1 MPIVS
6 QKRQVTLPL
15 EQCAIAGIQPGDEYE
30 SFVSRKGVISI
41 VKKTPGAS
49 GGLLMGLQ
57 VNQHVS
63 DEESLESAITERDKK
78 IADLLA
84 MPGITDIDF

>member
-15 EQCAIAGIQPGDEYE
+15 EQCLIAGIQPGDEYE

-41 VKKTPGAS
+41 VTKRRGAAK
-49 GGLLMGLQ
+49 GILKGILVDHQ
-57 VNQHVS
+57 VS
-63 DEESLESAITERDKK
+63 EEESLESAIHK
-78 IADLLA
+78 
-84 MPGITDIDF
+84 

>member
-6 QKRQVTLPL
+6 RKRQVTLPM

-41 VKKTPGAS
+41 VTKRTGAAK
-49 GGLLMGLQ
+49 GLLENVR
-57 VNQHVS
+57 VNNRVS
-63 DEESLESAITERDKK
+63 DENSLESA
-78 IADLLA
+78 LHS
-84 MPGITDIDF
+84 

>member
-15 EQCAIAGIQPGDEYE
+15 EQCLVAGIQPGDEYE

-41 VKKTPGAS
+41 VTKRMGAAK
-49 GGLLMGLQ
+49 GLLKNVP
-57 VNQHVS
+57 VNNRVS
-63 DEESLESAITERDKK
+63 DEESLDESLDESFDESFESALRS
-78 IADLLA
+78 
-84 MPGITDIDF
+84 

>member
-15 EQCAIAGIQPGDEYE
+15 EQCTIAGIQPGDVYE

-41 VKKTPGAS
+41 VTKRQGAAK
-49 GGLLMGLQ
+49 GLLKGILINKQ
-57 VNQHVS
+57 VD
-63 DEESLESAITERDKK
+63 DEESLESAMHR
-78 IADLLA
+78 
-84 MPGITDIDF
+84 

>member
-15 EQCAIAGIQPGDEYE
+15 EQCSIAGINPGDEYE

-41 VKKTPGAS
+41 VTKRKGAAK
-49 GGLLMGLQ
+49 GLLKDIQ
-57 VNQHVS
+57 VSKQVTE
-63 DEESLESAITERDKK
+63 EESLASTF
-78 IADLLA
+78 
-84 MPGITDIDF
+84 TDDCS

>member
-6 QKRQVTLPL
+6 RKRQVTLPM

-41 VKKTPGAS
+41 VTKRMGAAK
-49 GGLLMGLQ
+49 GLLENVG
-57 VNQHVS
+57 VNNRVS
-63 DEESLESAITERDKK
+63 DEGSLESA
-78 IADLLA
+78 LHS
-84 MPGITDIDF
+84 

>member
-15 EQCAIAGIQPGDEYE
+15 EQCLIAGIQPGDEYE

-41 VKKTPGAS
+41 VTKRKGAAK
-49 GGLLMGLQ
+49 GILKDVLTDHQ
-57 VNQHVS
+57 VS
-63 DEESLESAITERDKK
+63 EEESLESG
-78 IADLLA
+78 
-84 MPGITDIDF
+84 MH

>member
-15 EQCAIAGIQPGDEYE
+15 EQCSIAGIQPGDEYE

-41 VKKTPGAS
+41 VTKRKGAAK
-49 GGLLMGLQ
+49 GILKGIPVDDQ
-57 VNQHVS
+57 VNE
-63 DEESLESAITERDKK
+63 EESLESVMHR
-78 IADLLA
+78 
-84 MPGITDIDF
+84 

>member
-6 QKRQVTLPL
+6 PKRQVTLPL

-41 VKKTPGAS
+41 VTKRKGAAK
-49 GGLLMGLQ
+49 GILKGIP
-57 VNQHVS
+57 VNDQMNE
-63 DEESLESAITERDKK
+63 DESLESV
-78 IADLLA
+78 
-84 MPGITDIDF
+84 MY